1 MNEKPRPVNESI
13 LTGTFLQRVGVE
25 GGMIGLIT
33 LGAFLIGYQGG
44 NAKLASTMAFGVL
57 CLSRLV
63 HGYNCKSK
71 RPVLSVKQLF
81 NNRYMQGAFMT
92 GFILLT
98 TVLTVPALHGMFAV
112 QTLNLTQLLIVYGL
126 AFLTLPVIQLLKVLR
141 KLLLVKS
148 A

>member
-1 MNEKPRPVNESI
+1 
-13 LTGTFLQRVGVE
+13 
-25 GGMIGLIT
+25 
-33 LGAFLIGYQGG
+33 
-44 NAKLASTMAFGVL
+44 
-57 CLSRLV
+57 
-63 HGYNCKSK
+63 
-71 RPVLSVKQLF
+71 
-81 NNRYMQGAFMT
+81 MQGAFMT

-98 TVLTVPALHGMFAV
+98 TVLTVPALHGMFVV